1 MRRFL
6 LYAFGTFLGSGFSP
20 IAPAT
25 AASFV
30 VAILWWAY
38 APVRLPVQI
47 GLLVVV
53 TALAVPAASALARRH
68 GPDPKLV
75 VCDEVAGMLVTFLAV
90 PVVGLRAC
98 LAGFFWFRVFDVIKP
113 PPVRQLERLPAGW
126 GIVADDLL
134 AGVYAQIALRL
145 TLHWTGW

>member
-30 VAILWWAY
+30 FAILWWAY

-47 GLLVVV
+47 ALLVIV
-53 TALAVPAASALARRH
+53 TAIGVPVATALEKRH

-90 PVVGLRAC
+90 PVVGFRAC
-98 LAGFFWFRVFDVIKP
+98 FAGFFWFRVFDVLKP
-113 PPVRQLERLPAGW
+113 PPVRQLERLPRGW
-126 GIVADDLL
+126 GIMADDLL
-134 AGVYAQIALRL
+134 AGVFAQVALRL
-145 TLHWTGW
+145 TLHFTRW